1 MNGKKK
7 LNNNNVFNVYACMC
21 TGTLAIHQILGR
33 LMQLSGR
40 VLSASLPLPIL
51 IIYIFSF
58 DPPNTNIIITTA
70 TVTWTL
76 YIILYY
82 IHMK

>member
-1 MNGKKK
+1 MFMH
-7 LNNNNVFNVYACMC
+7 VCVQVPI
-21 TGTLAIHQILGR
+21 AIHQKLAR

-58 DPPNTNIIITTA
+58 DPPNTNIIITIA